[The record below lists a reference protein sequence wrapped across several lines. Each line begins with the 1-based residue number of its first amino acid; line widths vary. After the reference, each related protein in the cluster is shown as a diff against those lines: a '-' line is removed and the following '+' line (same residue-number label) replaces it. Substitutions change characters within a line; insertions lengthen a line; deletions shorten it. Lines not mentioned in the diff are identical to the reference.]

1 MKLGA
6 EAIDGAKV
14 LYGAIK
20 QLKGKSTPNTLG
32 LIGKIIRDIHHDAF
46 PIISKESERI
56 ARKAGYSFQDKTH
69 HKTYLIAKK
78 IKKYKFHREHIE
90 GGVKSIS
97 QKLIGGFK
105 NFNCPEDVLKWLKD
119 NYFVVL
125 RLDYEKDKIHQ
136 QSKLAAIK
144 NQIILIKPNE

>member
-32 LIGKIIRDIHHDAF
+32 LIGKNIRDIHHDAF
-46 PIISKESERI
+46 PIISKESERV
-56 ARKAGYSFQDKTH
+56 AKLKNQSFQNIPH
-69 HKTYLIAKK
+69 HKTYVVAKK
-78 IKKYKFHREHIE
+78 IKRYKFYREHIE
-90 GGVKSIS
+90 GGVKSMA

-136 QSKLAAIK
+136 KSKLAAIK

>member
-20 QLKGKSTPNTLG
+20 QLEGKSTPNTLG

-46 PIISKESERI
+46 PIISKESERV
-56 ARKAGYSFQDKTH
+56 AMLKNLSFQNIPH
-69 HKTYLIAKK
+69 HKTYLVAKK
-78 IKKYKFHREHIE
+78 IKSYKFHREHIE

-97 QKLIGGFK
+97 QKLIGGYK
-105 NFNCPEDVLKWLKD
+105 SFNCPEDVLKWLKD

-125 RLDYEKDKIHQ
+125 RLDTEKEKINQ
-136 QSKLAAIK
+136 QSKLTAIK
-144 NQIILIKPNE
+144 SQII

>member
-14 LYGAIK
+14 LFGAIK
-20 QLKGKSTPNTLG
+20 QLEGKSTPNTLG

-56 ARKAGYSFQDKTH
+56 ALKYKLSFQNIPH
-69 HKTYLIAKK
+69 HKTYVVAKK
-78 IKKYKFHREHIE
+78 IKSYKFHREHIE
-90 GGVKSIS
+90 GGVKSMA
-97 QKLIGGFK
+97 QKLIDGYK
-105 NFNCPEDVLKWLKD
+105 NFNCPEDVLKWLKN

-125 RLDYEKDKIHQ
+125 RLNSEKEKINQH
-136 QSKLAAIK
+136 SKLIAIK
-144 NQIILIKPNE
+144 KQII

>member
-1 MKLGA
+1 MKLGV

-20 QLKGKSTPNTLG
+20 QLEGKSTPNTLG

-56 ARKAGYSFQDKTH
+56 AQMYEESFQNIPH
-69 HKTYLIAKK
+69 HKTYVVAKK
-78 IKKYKFHREHIE
+78 IKSYKFHREHIE

-97 QKLIGGFK
+97 QKLINGYK

-125 RLDYEKDKIHQ
+125 RLDSEKDKINQ
-136 QSKLAAIK
+136 NSNLEDIK
-144 NQIILIKPNE
+144 NLTHGWKTPL

>member
-20 QLKGKSTPNTLG
+20 QLEGKSTPNTLG

-56 ARKAGYSFQDKTH
+56 ARKYKLSFQNIPH
-69 HKTYLIAKK
+69 HKTYVVAKK
-78 IKKYKFHREHIE
+78 IKRYKFHREHIE

-97 QKLIGGFK
+97 QKLIGGYK
-105 NFNCPEDVLKWLKD
+105 SFNCPEDVLKWLKD

-125 RLDYEKDKIHQ
+125 RLDTEKEKINQ
-136 QSKLAAIK
+136 QSKLTAIK
-144 NQIILIKPNE
+144 SQII

>member
-6 EAIDGAKV
+6 QAIDGAKV

-20 QLKGKSTPNTLG
+20 QLEGKSTPNTLG

-56 ARKAGYSFQDKTH
+56 AGKYKLSFQNIPH
-69 HKTYLIAKK
+69 HKTYVVARE

-90 GGVKSIS
+90 GGVKSIT
-97 QKLIGGFK
+97 QNLIDGYK

-125 RLDYEKDKIHQ
+125 RLDSEKDKINQ
-136 QSKLAAIK
+136 NSNLEDIK
-144 NQIILIKPNE
+144 NLTHGWKTPL

>member
-1 MKLGA
+1 MKLGV

-20 QLKGKSTPNTLG
+20 QLEGKSTPNTLG

-56 ARKAGYSFQDKTH
+56 AQMYEESFQNIPH
-69 HKTYLIAKK
+69 HKTYVVAKK
-78 IKKYKFHREHIE
+78 IKSYKFHREHIE

-97 QKLIGGFK
+97 QKLINGYK

-125 RLDYEKDKIHQ
+125 RLDSEKEKINQ
-136 QSKLAAIK
+136 QSKLIAIK
-144 NQIILIKPNE
+144 KQII

>member
-1 MKLGA
+1 MKLGV

-20 QLKGKSTPNTLG
+20 QLEGKSTPNTLG

-56 ARKAGYSFQDKTH
+56 AQMYEESFQNIPH
-69 HKTYLIAKK
+69 HKTYVVAKK
-78 IKKYKFHREHIE
+78 IKSYKFHREHIE

-97 QKLIGGFK
+97 QKLINGYK

-125 RLDYEKDKIHQ
+125 RLDSEKEKINQH
-136 QSKLAAIK
+136 SKLIAIK
-144 NQIILIKPNE
+144 KQII